1 MTEVEM
7 DSLRSESNPCNTDEN
22 YYLEECVKKAIT
34 YYASNLT
41 CATPGNRNMMINQVS
56 KKYKLRNF
64 TGIRRLFDSSK
75 LPECQN
81 SSSAE
86 IVLSFLHDIL
96 IRFNSNFL
104 DCEIPCKQT
113 WFDLDVAS
121 FLKNS
126 ILTMS
131 EPLISDNVMVIVYY
145 KTLNT
150 EVRTE
155 TLLYDAGSFFAAAGG
170 HLGLTLG
177 FSCFSTILY
186 FINKCSIFK
195 QK

>member
-1 MTEVEM
+1 L
-7 DSLRSESNPCNTDEN
+7 S
-22 YYLEECVKKAIT
+22 
-34 YYASNLT
+34 
-41 CATPGNRNMMINQVS
+41 
-56 KKYKLRNF
+56 
-64 TGIRRLFDSSK
+64 
-75 LPECQN
+75 ECQN

-86 IVLSFLHDIL
+86 NALSFLRDIL
-96 IRFNSNFL
+96 TKFNANFL
-104 DCEIPCKQT
+104 ECEIPCKQT
-113 WFDLDVAS
+113 WYDLDVAS

-131 EPLISDNVMVIVYY
+131 GPEIWNDVIVIVYY

-186 FINKCSIFK
+186 VIS
-195 QK
+195 